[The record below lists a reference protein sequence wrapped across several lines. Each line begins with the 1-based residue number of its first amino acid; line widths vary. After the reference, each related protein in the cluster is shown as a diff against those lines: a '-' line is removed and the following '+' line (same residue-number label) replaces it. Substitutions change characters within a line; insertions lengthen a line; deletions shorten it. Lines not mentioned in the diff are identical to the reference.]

1 MSAGA
6 GGCLGH
12 GRYPNSTLQ
21 QGLGSLCHRA
31 ASGAAK
37 WGRGEPPGP
46 GRGLRV
52 PREGGTLSLA
62 RTGGAGSCRDAEPP
76 GGTAGAGL
84 GVPAGGGDGRAG
96 DTARLVLALPR
107 EWLPGAKMEA
117 VSRAG
122 QEISLAA
129 LKQHD
134 PYITSIADV
143 TGQVALYSF
152 SPKANEWVSP
162 GERAQLSARPGRGG
176 GGGAAPSGAFAG
188 AGCGGAGAA
197 VAGALGPAA
206 AWRGASAGAALGQGA
221 VWGSGPFPRGGVGPK
236 GAGPGGAASGAEPG
250 PGPGPEATATCAGN
264 PRPGSRGERG
274 FLCSWWPLLG

>member
-1 MSAGA
+1 M
-6 GGCLGH
+6 CYRH
-12 GRYPNSTLQ
+12 GRYPNSTTQ
-21 QGLGSLCHRA
+21 QGPGSLCHRA
-31 ASGAAK
+31 ASGAAS
-37 WGRGEPPGP
+37 WGREESPGP
-46 GRGLRV
+46 ARGLQV
-52 PREGGTLSLA
+52 PREGGTLSLT

-76 GGTAGAGL
+76 GGTAGTGL

-162 GERAQLSARPGRGG
+162 GERAQLSARPGRGAV
-176 GGGAAPSGAFAG
+176 AARPRAG
-188 AGCGGAGAA
+188 RSRAPA
-197 VAGALGPAA
+197 VAGPGLRSPVP
-206 AWRGASAGAALGQGA
+206 SAQ
-221 VWGSGPFPRGGVGPK
+221 
-236 GAGPGGAASGAEPG
+236 
-250 PGPGPEATATCAGN
+250 
-264 PRPGSRGERG
+264 
-274 FLCSWWPLLG
+274 